1 MKSFFEFYRMM
12 EEDGAIPPPASSNQG
27 GSGASSMANPATT
40 MTQDPKQQVPPS
52 SDVSPPVPSG
62 GAVSPPVPDPQEDLK
77 TSLRNFIDQKF
88 IPFIN
93 TKKLTPEDTQKFIT
107 SIIGEMMKEFDVNKG
122 KVMKAAKQAITE
134 PPPATTTPSTTTPP
148 QGNETKQAPIP
159 PQAS

>member
-12 EEDGAIPPPASSNQG
+12 EEEGAIPPPASSNQG

-52 SDVSPPVPSG
+52 SDVSPPVPPG

-77 TSLRNFIDQKF
+77 TSLRNFIQQKF

-107 SIIGEMMKEFDVNKG
+107 SIIDEMMKAFDVNKG
-122 KVMKAAKQAITE
+122 RVMKAAKESIAE
-134 PPPATTTPSTTTPP
+134 PPPTTTTPP
-148 QGNETKQAPIP
+148 QGNEPKQAPQ
-159 PQAS
+159 QAS

>member
-12 EEDGAIPPPASSNQG
+12 EEEGAIPPPASSNQG

-40 MTQDPKQQVPPS
+40 MPQDPKQEVPP
-52 SDVSPPVPSG
+52 G

-77 TSLRNFIDQKF
+77 TSLQNFINQKF
-88 IPFIN
+88 IPFIS

-107 SIIGEMMKEFDVNKG
+107 SIIGKMMEKFDVNKG
-122 KVMKAAKQAITE
+122 RVMKAAKQSIAE

-148 QGNETKQAPIP
+148 QGNEPKQAPIP